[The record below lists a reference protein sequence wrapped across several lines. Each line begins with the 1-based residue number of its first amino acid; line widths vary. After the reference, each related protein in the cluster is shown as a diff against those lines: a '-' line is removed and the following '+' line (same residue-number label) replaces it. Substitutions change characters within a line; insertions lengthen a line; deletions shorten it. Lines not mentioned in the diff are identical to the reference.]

1 MRQDGSEFP
10 RYELRLYEVVIDS
23 SSKFLY
29 CSPVQKPERKMAIE
43 TTYTQARASLAR
55 LMEEVTDNR
64 ETVIIHRRGGED
76 VALIAADELRSLRET
91 AHLLRSP
98 ANARRLLAAL
108 ARAQDR
114 SVEPRSVDEL
124 RHEVGLEG

>member
-1 MRQDGSEFP
+1 
-10 RYELRLYEVVIDS
+10 
-23 SSKFLY
+23 
-29 CSPVQKPERKMAIE
+29 MAIE

-108 ARAQDR
+108 ARAQER

-124 RHEVGLEG
+124 RREVGFEG